1 MESSEGPLES
11 LNGGETVVGNDA
23 EESAA
28 QVFEGAQETGTPE
41 SVEVESAEDVPAAE
55 SELAEVESAEDVPA
69 SEPESVEV
77 EAEPE
82 SVAASASESVEVE
95 AEPVSVA
102 ASEPESAEVEVEPVS
117 AAASEPESVEVEGE
131 QEEDVA
137 ESEPVEVESA
147 EDAPAAEPESVEVE
161 AEAEPV
167 SAAASEPEPVEA
179 EGEQEE
185 DVAESESAEVE
196 SESDEEIAVPEEVV
210 ERPEGTAW
218 YVVHSYSGYENKV
231 RKNLLQRIE
240 SMEMGDQIFDVIVP
254 TEEEVEIKDGHRRI
268 YKKRVFPGYILVEML
283 LTENSWYVVR
293 NTPGVTGFVGSGNEP
308 TPLRQ
313 NEVDKIIN
321 RMEVETPTIRVG
333 FREGQ
338 TVRITD
344 GPFSDFM
351 GTVDEIFLDRG
362 KVRVLVSM
370 FGRETPI
377 ELDFLQV
384 EKL

>member
-23 EESAA
+23 EETAA
-28 QVFEGAQETGTPE
+28 PVFEGAQETGTSE
-41 SVEVESAEDVPAAE
+41 SVEIESAEDAPAAESAEVESEPASVAAAAELVEVES
-55 SELAEVESAEDVPA
+55 
-69 SEPESVEV
+69 
-77 EAEPE
+77 
-82 SVAASASESVEVE
+82 
-95 AEPVSVA
+95 EPVSVA
-102 ASEPESAEVEVEPVS
+102 ASEPESVEVEVEPVS
-117 AAASEPESVEVEGE
+117 AAAAEPEL
-131 QEEDVA
+131 A
-137 ESEPVEVESA
+137 EVESG
-147 EDAPAAEPESVEVE
+147 EDAAAAEPEAVEV
-161 AEAEPV
+161 EAEPV
-167 SAAASEPEPVEA
+167 SAAALEPESVEVG
-179 EGEQEE
+179 GEQEE
-185 DVAESESAEVE
+185 DVAESESVEVE
-196 SESDEEIAVPEEVV
+196 AESDGETAVPEEVV

-313 NEVDKIIN
+313 HEVDKIIN

>member
-1 MESSEGPLES
+1 MESNEAP
-11 LNGGETVVGNDA
+11 
-23 EESAA
+23 
-28 QVFEGAQETGTPE
+28 PE
-41 SVEVESAEDVPAAE
+41 SVNEGETTIEKNAEETAALVIESGQESPA
-55 SELAEVESAEDVPA
+55 
-69 SEPESVEV
+69 
-77 EAEPE
+77 
-82 SVAASASESVEVE
+82 
-95 AEPVSVA
+95 
-102 ASEPESAEVEVEPVS
+102 PESAEVAVEPEEGVPALESDSAEVEPEAEEDTAAPEPESEPEFVTES
-117 AAASEPESVEVEGE
+117 EPEAPQAEAEPGEETAASEPAEVE
-131 QEEDVA
+131 
-137 ESEPVEVESA
+137 P
-147 EDAPAAEPESVEVE
+147 
-161 AEAEPV
+161 
-167 SAAASEPEPVEA
+167 
-179 EGEQEE
+179 
-185 DVAESESAEVE
+185 E

>member
-1 MESSEGPLES
+1 MESNEAP
-11 LNGGETVVGNDA
+11 
-23 EESAA
+23 
-28 QVFEGAQETGTPE
+28 PE
-41 SVEVESAEDVPAAE
+41 SVNEGETIVEKDPEETAAPVIEGTQEPPAQESA
-55 SELAEVESAEDVPA
+55 
-69 SEPESVEV
+69 EV

-82 SVAASASESVEVE
+82 EEAS
-95 AEPVSVA
+95 PP
-102 ASEPESAEVEVEPVS
+102 EPEF
-117 AAASEPESVEVEGE
+117 
-131 QEEDVA
+131 
-137 ESEPVEVESA
+137 
-147 EDAPAAEPESVEVE
+147 
-161 AEAEPV
+161 
-167 SAAASEPEPVEA
+167 
-179 EGEQEE
+179 
-185 DVAESESAEVE
+185 AEVE
-196 SESDEEIAVPEEVV
+196 SEPEEDVLAPEPELVEAESEDVAKSEVEFPQAEAQPEEEGAAPESPEAESDEEITAPEEVV